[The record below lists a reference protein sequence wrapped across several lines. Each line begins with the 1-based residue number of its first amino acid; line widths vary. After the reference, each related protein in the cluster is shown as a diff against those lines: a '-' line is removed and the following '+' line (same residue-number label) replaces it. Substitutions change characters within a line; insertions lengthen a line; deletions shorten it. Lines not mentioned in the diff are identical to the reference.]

1 MTTIIGLYLLFDEKV
16 SDVSGILFL
25 SIPIYIIIALKKFYG
40 QSLGKVV
47 IKFFTLSFLYNIVF
61 FTVILL
67 AALDAI
73 NVL

>member
-1 MTTIIGLYLLFDEKV
+1 MTTIIGLYLLFDK
-16 SDVSGILFL
+16 DIANVSGILFL
-25 SIPIYIIIALKKFYG
+25 SVPVYIIIAIKKFYG

-47 IKFFTLSFLYNIVF
+47 LKFFALSFIYNIVF

-67 AALDAI
+67 ASLDAI